1 MNDSLKHNCVA
12 RATETNVKICE
23 IATTLIYEYDCMI
36 DDDTNK
42 YWEIFLGVLTSDNDE
57 ANACYIS

>member
-42 YWEIFLGVLTSDNDE
+42 Y
-57 ANACYIS
+57 